1 MARLSTGV
9 ICDAVEVFSG
19 NVTANAALLH
29 FHAGYNRVLA
39 GGDPRDS
46 GGAPHLW
53 SFLQLRAELS
63 LAMSITGTATGVYA
77 AGTETTTITATTAIF
92 DPIQVGDSIT
102 IDTVTDPLVIASYT
116 SSTVIVAAL
125 GEDFAGKAVSLPHH
139 GIYALPAGFDGFLEP
154 PVYALAAGLATPDL
168 EEVSPE
174 RLFEMRRES
183 NALGTPRYY
192 ALVADAAAA
201 AGTAQTYSLAV
212 APRPEATRLLL
223 YRYRLAAPD
232 LTDLTTMYPLGPPS
246 MSPLYRAA
254 ALADA
259 ELLLGHVPGPH
270 EAAYQKLMITALDAD
285 GAMFAT
291 SEPLRMASSEG

>member
-1 MARLSTGV
+1 MARLAVSV
-9 ICDAVEVFSG
+9 ICDAVEVFTG

-39 GGDPRDS
+39 GGDPRDAS
-46 GGAPHLW
+46 GAPHLW

-63 LAMSITGTATGVYA
+63 LAMSITGTATGVLA
-77 AGTETTTITATTAIF
+77 AGETTITATTAIF

-102 IDTVTDPLVIASYT
+102 ITTVADPLVIASYT
-116 SSTVIVAAL
+116 TEKIIVATL

-139 GIYALPAGFDGFLEP
+139 GIYALPAGFDGFLEA

-168 EEVSPE
+168 REVSPE
-174 RLFEMRRES
+174 RLFRMRRES
-183 NALGTPRYY
+183 NALGTPRYF

-232 LTDLTTMYPLGPPS
+232 LTDATDKYPLGPPS
-246 MSPLYRAA
+246 MSLLYRAA

-270 EAAYQKLMITALDAD
+270 EAAYQRLMITALDAD
-285 GAMFAT
+285 MAMFDT

>member
-1 MARLSTGV
+1 MARLLVTA
-9 ICDAVEVFSG
+9 ICDAVEVFTG
-19 NVTANAALLH
+19 NATAGAALLH

-39 GGDPRDS
+39 GGDPRDA

-63 LAMSITGTATGVYA
+63 LAMSVTGTATGVLA
-77 AGTETTTITATTAIF
+77 TGETTITATTAIF

-102 IDTVTDPLVIASYT
+102 VTTVTLPMVIASYT
-116 SSTVIVAAL
+116 SSTVIVATL
-125 GEDFAGKAVSLPHH
+125 GESFAGKAVSLPHH

-168 EEVSPE
+168 VEVAPE

-183 NALGTPRYY
+183 NAVGTPRYF

-201 AGTAQTYSLAV
+201 TGTAQTYSLIV

-232 LTDLTTMYPLGPPS
+232 LTDAAAVYPLGPPS
-246 MSPLYRAA
+246 MSLLYRAA

-270 EAAYQKLMITALDAD
+270 EAAYQKLMITAIDAD
-285 GAMFAT
+285 GTYFDT
-291 SEPLRMASSEG
+291 GEPPRMESSEG

>member
-1 MARLSTGV
+1 MARLATGV

-19 NVTANAALLH
+19 NAMAGAALLH

-39 GGDPRDS
+39 GGDPRDA

-53 SFLQLRAELS
+53 SFLELRAELS
-63 LAMSITGTATGVYA
+63 LAAAITGTATGVLA
-77 AGTETTTITATTAIF
+77 AGLTTITATTAIF

-102 IDTVTDPLVIASYT
+102 VTTVTLPMVIASYA
-116 SSTVIVAAL
+116 SSTVIVATL
-125 GEDFAGKAVSLPHH
+125 GESFAGKAVSLPHH

-168 EEVSPE
+168 VEVSPQ

-183 NALGTPRYY
+183 NAVGTPRYY

-201 AGTAQTYSLAV
+201 TGTAQTYSLAV

-232 LTDLTTMYPLGPPS
+232 LTDAADKYPLGPPS
-246 MSPLYRAA
+246 MSLLYRAA

-259 ELLLGHVPGPH
+259 ELVTGHIPGPW
-270 EAAYQKLMITALDAD
+270 EEAYQRLMVTALDAD
-285 GAMFAT
+285 MALFDTG
-291 SEPLRMASSEG
+291 EPLRMESSE